1 MKKRISDKAR
11 IEHILEA
18 ITQIQEFTDGI
29 TYEAYKQDLK
39 LRLALTRL
47 VEIIGEAANYVSE
60 ETRIHH
66 PEVEWSLLNRVR
78 NLLIHEYFGIDYDIV
93 WDSIQQDIPPL
104 KLKLEAIIKTLDN
117 DTI

>member
-18 ITQIQEFTDGI
+18 IAQIQQFTEGI
-29 TYEAYKQDLK
+29 TYNDYKQDLK

-60 ETRIHH
+60 ETRIKHVD
-66 PEVEWSLLNRVR
+66 VEWTLLNRVR
-78 NLLIHEYFGIDYDIV
+78 NLPIHEYFGVDYNII
-93 WDSIQQDIPPL
+93 WDSIQHDLPPL
-104 KLKLEAIIKTLDN
+104 KLKLETIIAALNSKL
-117 DTI
+117 